1 MRYRRIV
8 MLAVAATLGLMMLVC
23 GFAGAG
29 IAVRAGLGPALDWRI
44 PTGNY
49 RALLIHNGP
58 TITCAGLR
66 DSCRRRLVRYEF
78 YIHYITPSSD
88 RVLIW
93 MPTDA
98 P

>member
-1 MRYRRIV
+1 MRDRRIV
-8 MLAVAATLGLMMLVC
+8 VLAVAAALGLTVLVGSC
-23 GFAGAG
+23 AGAG
-29 IAVRAGLGPALDWRI
+29 MAVRAGLAPALDWRI
-44 PTGNY
+44 PAGNY

-58 TITCAGLR
+58 TITCVGLR

-78 YIHYITPSSD
+78 YVHYITPSSD

-93 MPTDA
+93 VPTDA